1 MGLEEL
7 VVTMNTLGIR
17 YTVLESGADGA
28 VLVLPEYGRVL
39 GGLAALEGGERAVG
53 EPRLPSPPSNRGKGR
68 WLAEPRWRTGSWL
81 GPEEEFFPPDMI
93 PPSVDPGKY
102 DGIPEKE
109 SFIMENE
116 GQVRAWESDLM
127 LGFRIQRRI
136 RPLSEEEISDMWGTR
151 WLRQAGYSEETT
163 LEVSRVIPPRVW
175 LWNITQVRKSSE
187 VLARREERP
196 AADSQAGSRRIL
208 CIEEREDGR
217 GQLVVKSFQ
226 DLADRPPG
234 GLPRDRAPG
243 RRTSSPPGATEIS
256 CASEP
261 ADARS
266 RRRILLRT
274 ALCAFSG
281 RTAEI
286 RTAASLI
293 GS

>member
-39 GGLAALEGGERAVG
+39 GVWPHWRGENALWVNPDFLRLLQIGAKDDGWLNPGGDRI
-53 EPRLPSPPSNRGKGR
+53 
-68 WLAEPRWRTGSWL
+68 WL

-102 DGIPEKE
+102 DGIPEKG

-163 LEVSRVIPPRVW
+163 LEVSREIPPRVW

-226 DLADRPPG
+226 VLADRPPG
-234 GLPRDRAPG
+234 GLPHDRAPG

-256 CASEP
+256 CVSEP

-274 ALCAFSG
+274 TLCAFSG